1 MTWSCSVLG
10 THERTETI
18 LGPFMFCSLLRLGLC
33 FILEG
38 LRPFCSGKVFIWI
51 GQLSQVCWRKILCLE
66 SQSPSYGLSSVDCL
80 SFCPPHR
87 NQKYHWQ
94 LQAITYPGIVSSEM
108 GASNSK
114 AYFIMFLSYIC
125 CGRLS
130 ESLCYWHQGSES
142 VLLPVWWWCVSV
154 VPEWRVLSP
163 GSSLSL
169 QLTSLGW

>member
-10 THERTETI
+10 TYERTETI

-38 LRPFCSGKVFIWI
+38 LCSFCSGKVFIWI

-87 NQKYHWQ
+87 NQSIIGNCKPSHTLAQ
-94 LQAITYPGIVSSEM
+94 LVQRWVPPIVRH
-108 GASNSK
+108 A
-114 AYFIMFLSYIC
+114 
-125 CGRLS
+125 
-130 ESLCYWHQGSES
+130 SLCFYLISALEDFLNLCVIDTRAQSQFCYLSDDDVCQLNPNEES
-142 VLLPVWWWCVSV
+142 CHL
-154 VPEWRVLSP
+154 VPPCLS
-163 GSSLSL
+163 S
-169 QLTSLGW
+169 